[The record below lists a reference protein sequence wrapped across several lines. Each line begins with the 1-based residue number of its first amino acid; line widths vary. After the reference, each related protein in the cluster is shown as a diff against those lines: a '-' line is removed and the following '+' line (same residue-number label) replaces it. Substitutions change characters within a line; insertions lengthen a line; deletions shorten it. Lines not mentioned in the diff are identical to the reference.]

1 MALARRVVIGVTGA
15 CVVLL
20 GLVLVPLP
28 GPGWPIVFLG
38 FVVLSSEFAWAE
50 RVRREVEVR
59 AAGVLR
65 RSAAAPRSV
74 RVTIRFVSLASLV
87 IPLWLLA
94 VRT

>member
-1 MALARRVVIGVTGA
+1 MALVRRVVVGVTGA

-74 RVTIRFVSLASLV
+74 RLVLGVASVASVLV
-87 IPLWLLA
+87 PLWLL
-94 VRT
+94 VRLI